1 MRTGY
6 LGISSETSYLPSM
19 CRSFISIVHS
29 SELVTKNGRS
39 TLDRNTCIGS
49 HVVGVVGST
58 VRRLPAVD
66 TCVGASNRNR
76 QMNGRFDR
84 IRSIWSWNCCRI
96 DVSSAGL
103 WPVSLANQ
111 RQILTANF
119 STDEYEFRRTNKKL
133 LSRHRC
139 LNDVITIKRMPFSVR
154 KNQWQMNGKPNLP
167 LI

>member
-6 LGISSETSYLPSM
+6 PGISSETRHLPSM

-29 SELVTKNGRS
+29 PELVTKNGRS
-39 TLDRNTCIGS
+39 TLDRKTCIGS
-49 HVVGVVGST
+49 HVVGAVGST

-66 TCVGASNRNR
+66 TCVGASDRNR

-103 WPVSLANQ
+103 WPVSSANR

-119 STDEYEFRRTNKKL
+119 STDEYEFRCSNKKL
-133 LSRHRC
+133 LSRRQC
-139 LNDVITIKRMPFSVR
+139 LNDVITIKRMPFLVR